1 MLRSKHLLLLFAGLG
16 LAAGCGEAAPDGEQS
31 GTVLKF
37 SAIPDDNATELQ
49 QKFDK
54 VADYLAKEL
63 GVEVEYVP
71 TSDYGA
77 SVQAFKNGDIHLAWF
92 GGLTGVQARNA
103 VEGAR
108 AIAQGKID
116 PVYKSYFIA
125 HKDSGLEPGDSFPME
140 IAGKN
145 FTFGSE
151 RSTSGRL
158 MPEHFIRQN
167 TQKSP
172 AEFLGSEMQF
182 SGSHD
187 KTALLVQ
194 AGTFDAGVL
203 SYKTYDKMVAAG
215 TIDPEVCR
223 IIWTTPSYVDYNWT
237 AHPALDEAFGAGTIE
252 RLQEALINM
261 TEPELLD
268 AVMRS
273 EGLIKAQNSDFDP
286 VAKLAADLGFL
297 N

>member
-1 MLRSKHLLLLFAGLG
+1 MLKPRHLLLAGLA
-16 LAAGCGEAAPDGEQS
+16 LAAGCGDPAP
-31 GTVLKF
+31 GTEVTSVLKF

-54 VADYLAKEL
+54 VADYLAAEM

-71 TSDYGA
+71 ASDYGA
-77 SVQAFKNGDIHLAWF
+77 SVQAFKNGDIQLAWF
-92 GGLTGVQARNA
+92 GGLTGVQARAA
-103 VEGAR
+103 VEGSR
-108 AIAQGKID
+108 AIAQGKVD

-125 HKDSGLEPGDSFPME
+125 HVDSGLEPSESFPAE
-140 IAGKN
+140 LAGKN

-167 TQKSP
+167 TGKSP
-172 AEFLGSEMQF
+172 AEFLGSEMNF

-187 KTALLVQ
+187 QTALLVQ

-215 TIDPEVCR
+215 TIDPAVCR
-223 IIWTTPSYVDYNWT
+223 IIWTTPPYVDYNWT
-237 AHPALDEAFGAGTIE
+237 AHPSLDTEYGAGTID
-252 RLQEALINM
+252 RLQAALIKM
-261 TEPELLD
+261 SDPELLD

-273 EGLIKAQNSDFDP
+273 EGLITAQNSDFDP
-286 VAKLAADLGFL
+286 VVELATQLGFL
-297 N
+297 Q